1 MRRMWISLAMILIIG
16 FLFSSF
22 FNSAIG
28 AAAGKKIVIAV
39 GQEPS
44 SLDNSLVYGT
54 ASLVTTDNWGEYP
67 IIRMPDGDL
76 KPGVASSWKMS
87 PDGKEIDFTLRK
99 GVKFHSGDPLTTK
112 DILFSMDR
120 GRAKNPTTKTRLD
133 SIERVEVIDDYHYKL
148 HFKSPDATFIPAK
161 GFPVVSKSYYDRV
174 GEDKFSKEPAGTGPY
189 KVVRYVPGEYVDLER
204 FEDYWGQKPPIKEA
218 RFLFIAEEMT
228 RVAKLKAGE
237 VDFIQGCPYPA
248 VKDIERTP
256 GLKTIRFATN
266 HTTPSIIFANRN
278 PNTPWHDRRV
288 RLAMAY
294 AIDCDAI
301 IKNVLQGIPNR
312 YAFLA
317 PYELGYDP
325 TLKPYPYDPKKARE
339 LLAEAG
345 YPNGFEFKLYWI
357 ITGYG
362 PMMREVAEAIASY
375 LEAVGIK
382 AKLVAQEYSAWYAT
396 FRSSK
401 NPQAEYVGFFI
412 HNRAGS
418 VEPTYPISLGYS
430 SDGSFSVY
438 SNPELDKLIYE
449 ARATVNDTKRAEL
462 VKKIVRIIIEEVV
475 TIPIFNTVAVY
486 AMKENI
492 DFKPTQKYFADLA
505 LVKDMTIR

>member
-1 MRRMWISLAMILIIG
+1 MRRIWFCFAAVLIIG
-16 FLFSSF
+16 PLFFSF
-22 FNSAIG
+22 SG
-28 AAAGKKIVIAV
+28 STTWAAGKKIVIAV

-44 SLDNSLVYGT
+44 SLDTSLVYGT
-54 ASLVTTDNWGEYP
+54 ASLVTTDNWGEYLL
-67 IIRMPDGDL
+67 IRTPNGDL

-112 DILFSMDR
+112 DIVFSIER
-120 GRAKNPTTKTRLD
+120 GRAKNPTTKTRTD
-133 SIERVEVIDDYHYKL
+133 SIERVEVIDDYHFKL
-148 HFKSPDATFIPAK
+148 HFKSPDVTFIPTK
-161 GFPVVSKSYYDRV
+161 GGFPVVSKSYYDRV

-204 FEDYWGQKPPIKEA
+204 FEDYWGPKPSIKEA
-218 RFLFIAEEMT
+218 RILFITEEMT

-237 VDFIQGCPYPA
+237 VDFVQGCPYPA
-248 VKDIERTP
+248 VKDIEKTP

-266 HTTPSIIFANRN
+266 HTTPSVIFGTRN

-301 IKNVLQGIPNR
+301 IKNVLQGIPNH

-325 TLKPYPYDPKKARE
+325 NLKPYPYNPKKARE

-382 AKLVAQEYSAWYAT
+382 TKLVAQEYSAWNST

-401 NPQAEYVGFFI
+401 NPQAEYVSFYI
-412 HNRAGS
+412 HNRAGL
-418 VEPTYPISLGYS
+418 VEPTYSISLGYS
-430 SDGSFSVY
+430 SDGSFSIY

-462 VKKIVRIIIEEVV
+462 IRKIVKTIMDEVP

-486 AMKENI
+486 AMKDSV
-492 DFKPTQKYFADLA
+492 DFKPTQRYFADLA
-505 LVKDMTIR
+505 LVKDMTIK